1 MIFHLVGSNP
11 VLNQK
16 HQIYMNDQTNR
27 VEFPSIEISKVSPRS
42 DSSLRANS
50 GCYHKSETWSD
61 LKRRVI
67 SPI

>member
-1 MIFHLVGSNP
+1 MIFHLVCSNP

-27 VEFPSIEISKVSPRS
+27 VEFPNIEISKVSPRS

-50 GCYHKSETWSD
+50 VCYHKSET
-61 LKRRVI
+61 
-67 SPI
+67 